1 MKCPHCGQNLTEG
14 ARFCNR
20 CGQPV
25 ARQPVPPEN
34 QKSGK
39 TCSYC
44 GQSLLPG
51 ARFCN
56 KCGKPLTPEPRPE
69 DQAPAEPVLPEEK
82 TESFRQEA
90 PAPKRRSPIGVVAVV
105 VILVLLAAGGWW
117 FANQLKEDQ
126 TLPASSAVEQMEEQM
141 ASSWQEEKESA
152 LEPTS
157 EPEVLEKAEPV
168 PEESAEEPIWTAESG
183 ETAPAAEETIS
194 QEIRITP
201 RGDGMADLVL
211 FQQEKGEWKTLFECE
226 AAIGRNGTTNY
237 PTEGDG
243 KTPAG
248 TFPVLFCYG
257 LEQPE
262 TTIPFIQLTP
272 DSVWVDDSRSEYYNC
287 LTTRQ
292 QAGSVSF
299 EETYSQFVKGYYS
312 CNIFFANNGD
322 GRTPGSA
329 TPGAGSVRVLEGS
342 LKPLE
347 PTNGDI
353 KISSQDMETL
363 LGMLDAAYSPVV
375 TVAM

>member
-51 ARFCN
+51 ALFCN

-141 ASSWQEEKESA
+141 
-152 LEPTS
+152 
-157 EPEVLEKAEPV
+157 
-168 PEESAEEPIWTAESG
+168 PIVS
-183 ETAPAAEETIS
+183 
-194 QEIRITP
+194 
-201 RGDGMADLVL
+201 
-211 FQQEKGEWKTLFECE
+211 
-226 AAIGRNGTTNY
+226 AIGYADETGEIHPMDDAAMEY
-237 PTEGDG
+237 PAMQQYQNMQYYYFYD
-243 KTPAG
+243 
-248 TFPVLFCYG
+248 
-257 LEQPE
+257 
-262 TTIPFIQLTP
+262 
-272 DSVWVDDSRSEYYNC
+272 RSE
-287 LTTRQ
+287 
-292 QAGSVSF
+292 
-299 EETYSQFVKGYYS
+299 E
-312 CNIFFANNGD
+312 
-322 GRTPGSA
+322 
-329 TPGAGSVRVLEGS
+329 
-342 LKPLE
+342 
-347 PTNGDI
+347 
-353 KISSQDMETL
+353 
-363 LGMLDAAYSPVV
+363 
-375 TVAM
+375 